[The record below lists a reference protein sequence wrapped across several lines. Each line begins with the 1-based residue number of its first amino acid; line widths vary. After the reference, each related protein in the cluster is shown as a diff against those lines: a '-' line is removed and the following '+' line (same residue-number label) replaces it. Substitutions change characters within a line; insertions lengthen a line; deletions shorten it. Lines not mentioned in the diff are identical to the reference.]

1 MDALDRFNAAIATL
15 GGMLWHTWVL
25 YILLASGTLFTLWSR
40 LGQVRSLTHGVAV
53 VAGRY
58 SDARDPGAI
67 SHFQALSAALSAT
80 VGLGNI
86 GGVALA
92 IGLGGPGAVFWMW
105 VVGVLGMAFKSTE
118 VTLSMLY
125 RNTDDPKNPS
135 GGPMWVAR
143 KGFRDRAPWLA
154 RIGRGAAGL
163 FCVTLLIS
171 TVTGGNLYQAW
182 NVGNV
187 TQTYFGIPSW
197 VAGIVLAVLVALV
210 ILGGVARIG
219 AVAGRLVPLMCG
231 AYLLAAL
238 YVIVVRIDQLPAV
251 VALIFQ
257 GAFDG
262 VRSQGAFLGGTAAFA
277 FSIGLQR
284 AFFSNE
290 AGQGSS
296 PIAHSAART
305 DEPAR
310 EGIVAGLEPFID
322 TLVICTLTA
331 LVILL
336 SGVWNRPPDLAFS
349 ETPSVIEAAPR
360 EWTLDGGT
368 LSPRADRAWRD
379 GDVVQVHVAAAGRQ
393 EAAAQPV
400 PIAGTVRIRSGE
412 PVVDWSRVVSQQQP
426 VLVHGDGY
434 FVAYSN
440 ASFTALA
447 FDQVRPGLGKWLVTV
462 AVWLFALSTLI
473 SWSYYGEQGWA
484 YLFGARRVTLYR
496 LLFCALIPLAC
507 AGIFR
512 TATEL
517 NNMTAVGTGAM
528 LFVNVPITLFFARQ
542 AIEAQRDYVRRMR
555 RADGRASSQT

>member
-1 MDALDRFNAAIATL
+1 MDALDRFNAAVATL
-15 GGMLWHTWVL
+15 GGVLWHPLVL
-25 YILLASGTLFTLWSR
+25 YVLLASGTLFTLWSR
-40 LGQVRSLTHGVAV
+40 FGQVRALTHGVAV

-58 SDARDPGAI
+58 SDEDDPGAI
-67 SHFQALSAALSAT
+67 NHFQALSAALSAT

-125 RNTDDPKNPS
+125 RNADDPQNPS

-143 KGFRDRAPWLA
+143 KGTRDRAPWLA
-154 RIGRGAAGL
+154 RLGRGAAGV

-187 TQTYFGIPSW
+187 TQTYFGIPSLA
-197 VAGIVLAVLVALV
+197 AGVGLAVLVALV
-210 ILGGVARIG
+210 ILGGVKRIG

-231 AYLLAAL
+231 VYLLAAL
-238 YVIVVRIDQLPAV
+238 YVIAVRFDHLPAV

-262 VRSQGAFLGGTAAFA
+262 VRAQGAFLGGTASFA

-310 EGIVAGLEPFID
+310 EGVVAGLEPFID

-336 SGVWNRPPDLAFS
+336 SGVWNRSPDLAFV
-349 ETPSVIEAAPR
+349 EAPAVVEAAPGA
-360 EWTLDGGT
+360 WTLDGGT
-368 LSPRADRAWRD
+368 LPPRPGRPWRD
-379 GDVVQVHVAAAGRQ
+379 GDVIQVHGIVEDRDAVPPAPL
-393 EAAAQPV
+393 AQ
-400 PIAGTVRIRSGE
+400 ITGTVRIDADAPTVE
-412 PVVDWSRVVSQQQP
+412 WSSMSSPRMP
-426 VLVHGDGY
+426 ELAYGDGF

-447 FDQVRPGLGKWLVTV
+447 FDRVRPGLGKWLVTI

-484 YLFGARRVTLYR
+484 YLFGPRQVTLYR
-496 LLFCALIPLAC
+496 LLFCSLIPLAC

-528 LFVNVPITLFFARQ
+528 LFVNVPITLFFAKQ
-542 AIEAQRDYVRRMR
+542 AVEAQRDYLRRMR
-555 RADGRASSQT
+555 EG